1 MNTSQLLL
9 LALLIVL
16 IYLIYTYMIKGSS
29 NKLTGLLSAGTPYVV
44 SEDSLKTINGSQ
56 NIFNYTTSVWIYVDN
71 WDVTPN
77 LHKPILS
84 IQNALDIYLGSIDN
98 NLFVDIYPF
107 RSSKDESLPI
117 ETYSNMNSLQPAPI
131 EGLTAMDIKTKK
143 HSKENMQNLTGA
155 PFEGFYGKV
164 SSTSTTKKSGTG
176 KEGMTNEKDKLK
188 QRAMVKSA
196 GHSKEGFEI
205 GAGGGIGGHS
215 SIQKFT
221 SVVPAIP
228 LQSWTN
234 ITVSI
239 HDKSLDIYIN
249 GKLAQSNLFP
259 FVPSPVKNTMTLT
272 PTPGFIGWTSS
283 LQYYPYNLTPA
294 QINNIYTAGYTG
306 SAESLL
312 SLLGKYSMKVV
323 FVDNTQQP

>member
-1 MNTSQLLL
+1 MNTPQLLL

-29 NKLTGLLSAGTPYVV
+29 NKLTGLLSAGTPYIV
-44 SEDSLKTINGSQ
+44 SEDSIKTINGSQ

-77 LHKPILS
+77 LNKPILS
-84 IQNALDIYLGSIDN
+84 IPDTLDIYLGSIDN

-107 RSSKDESLPI
+107 SKDTHTVD
-117 ETYSNMNSLQPAPI
+117 TYSNMNSLQPSPI
-131 EGLTAMDIKTKK
+131 EGITSMDIKTKK

-155 PFEGFYGKV
+155 PFEEFYGKV
-164 SSTSTTKKSGTG
+164 SRTSITKNSGTG
-176 KEGMTNEKDKLK
+176 KEGLTTNEKEQIK
-188 QRAMVKSA
+188 QKAIVKSSA
-196 GHSKEGFEI
+196 HHKEGFNI
-205 GAGGGIGGHS
+205 GDRGSRS
-215 SIQKFT
+215 SNKFT

-239 HDKSLDIYIN
+239 HDKSVDIYIN

-259 FVPSPVKNTMTLT
+259 FVPSPVKNAMTLT

-283 LQYYPYNLTPA
+283 LTYYPYNLTPS